1 MLRRLKFFA
10 FGALISVI
18 FLSIGPENRMKNTF
32 YAYVDYFNPDKRV
45 TGQLLLADSIIYTN
59 NTSNEIEDFMEGS
72 WVNHEL
78 IDKKSYPKVFV
89 LEKNDNEVPSRLK
102 VDFYNKEERKID
114 GELKRYNKSVFYE
127 IETNVTISERS
138 FKSYYSLIGIFLLV
152 MIPVSLLVRKLI
164 RKRRLEDE

>member
-32 YAYVDYFNPDKRV
+32 YAYVNYFNPDKRV
-45 TGQLLLADSIIYTN
+45 TSQLLLADSIIYTN

-89 LEKNDNEVPSRLK
+89 LEKNDNKVPSRLK

-114 GELKRYNKSVFYE
+114 GEFKRYNKSVFYE

-164 RKRRLEDE
+164 RRRLEDE

>member
-45 TGQLLLADSIIYTN
+45 TSQLLLADSIIYIN

>member
-45 TGQLLLADSIIYTN
+45 TSQLLLADSIIYTN

-114 GELKRYNKSVFYE
+114 GEFKRYNKSVFYE

-138 FKSYYSLIGIFLLV
+138 FKSYYSLIGVFLLV

-164 RKRRLEDE
+164 RRRLEDE

>member
-18 FLSIGPENRMKNTF
+18 FLSIGSENRMTNTF
-32 YAYVDYFNPDKRV
+32 YAYVNYFNPDKRV
-45 TGQLLLADSIIYTN
+45 TSQLLLADSIIYTN
-59 NTSNEIEDFMEGS
+59 NTSNEIEDFLEGS
-72 WVNHEL
+72 WVNHGL
-78 IDKKSYPKVFV
+78 INKKSYPKVFV

-114 GELKRYNKSVFYE
+114 GEFKRYNKSVFYE

-164 RKRRLEDE
+164 RKRRLKDE

>member
-45 TGQLLLADSIIYTN
+45 TAQLLLADSIIYTN

-114 GELKRYNKSVFYE
+114 GEFKRYNKSVFYE

-164 RKRRLEDE
+164 RRRRLEDE